1 MFKSNFCRLT
11 IAIMFS
17 TAALWAT
24 PSISTV
30 TGSAASV
37 GKYAKIEFVVGLTG
51 TYTNPYDP
59 DQIDLS
65 ATFTAPSGSKW
76 KINGFYAVDASN
88 AGQWKIRFAPDEVGN
103 WTYTVQA
110 IDPTGTAT
118 GQAGAFTCIA
128 STNHGWLRVA
138 SNNRYLRLDDG
149 TSFYGIGPCYPYNVT
164 FPGFHQLQGYGCN
177 TFVYWNGTNDGY
189 GLIESVASGIGK
201 YDQPKCRRVDSLL
214 DSSEAFGL
222 KMLFVLWPHDY
233 LGQSLVPGW
242 PAQWSDHTPY
252 ATVVDKAADFYT
264 DSTAWKYEQKMYRYI
279 IARYSYHQSLGGW
292 QTIDEIEGTDG
303 WKSSQTTANA
313 WTKKMADFFHTNDLF
328 KHPTNA
334 SGGDYWAYG
343 DSVNDF
349 SNTENYGSTTAASWA
364 SLVQKLWN
372 GFKKPAIVGESTNGN
387 AHTNLW
393 STLATGI
400 AITPLMWQFN
410 VNTSV
415 WSPTIS
421 ANWPPIAAFINGIN
435 FAALT
440 NLTQA
445 KLTAT
450 GATAYGISSDQITF
464 GWITGTFSGKSLS
477 ATGLANG
484 ASTLEWWNTTAGTK
498 LSSSAVTVTGGA
510 LTTAIPTSTA
520 ADIAFKIISPM
531 GVGAISRGPSLS
543 MNAKQAITYDHG
555 VLRLIAALS
564 GESAITITSVQG
576 RMIRRYKVSGL
587 SVTAVPID
595 RLESG
600 IYFAAIT
607 SGNRSVT
614 FKVIVANPK

>member
-1 MFKSNFCRLT
+1 MAGNIYKGTWIL
-11 IAIMFS
+11 IMFFMLS
-17 TAALWAT
+17 LWGA

-30 TGSAASV
+30 TRSADQI
-37 GKYAKIEFVVGLTG
+37 GKYAKIELIVGLTG

-65 ATFTAPSGSKW
+65 ATFTAPSGAKW
-76 KINGFYAVDASN
+76 KINGFYTVDASN
-88 AGQWKIRFAPDEVGN
+88 AGQWKIRFAPDEIGA
-103 WTYTVQA
+103 WSYTVQA
-110 IDPTGTAT
+110 VDPTGTVQGT
-118 GQAGAFTCIA
+118 AGTFTCTA

-149 TSFYGIGPCYPYNVT
+149 ISFYGVGPCYPYNVT

-214 DSSEAFGL
+214 DSSEALGL
-222 KMLFVLWPHDY
+222 KMLFVVWPHDY

-252 ATVVDKAADFYT
+252 ATIGIQAANFYS

-303 WKSSQTTANA
+303 WKSNQGTANA
-313 WTKKMADFFHTNDLF
+313 WTKKMVDFFHTNDLY

-387 AHTNLW
+387 AHINLW

-421 ANWPPIAAFINGIN
+421 ANWLPVVAFVKGIN
-435 FAALT
+435 FAGLT
-440 NLTQA
+440 NLKQA
-445 KLTAT
+445 TVT
-450 GATAYGISSDQITF
+450 VTSATAYGISSDQITF
-464 GWITGTFSGKSLS
+464 GWITGTFSGKGLG

-484 ASTLEWWNTTAGTK
+484 NSTLEWWNTTAGTI

-510 LTTAIPTSTA
+510 LTTTVPTSTA
-520 ADIAFKIISPM
+520 ADIAFKIISPA
-531 GVGAISRGPSLS
+531 GVGVVQQSQPLTINS
-543 MNAKQAITYDHG
+543 KQVMTYDHG
-555 VLRLIAALS
+555 ALRLLKPLS
-564 GESAITITSVQG
+564 GGAAITITSVAG
-576 RMIRRYKVSGL
+576 REIARYTITGGNVS
-587 SVTAVPID
+587 VIPVD

-600 IYFAAIT
+600 VYFAKVT
-607 SGNRSVT
+607 SPSGSLVQ
-614 FKVIVANPK
+614 KVLAAGSK

>member
-1 MFKSNFCRLT
+1 MLVIFSALT
-11 IAIMFS
+11 
-17 TAALWAT
+17 LWAA

-30 TGSAASV
+30 TRSADQV
-37 GKYAKIEFVVGLTG
+37 GKYAKIELTVGLTG

-65 ATFTAPSGSKW
+65 ATLTAPSGAKW
-76 KINGFYAVDASN
+76 KINGFYGVDASN
-88 AGQWKIRFAPDEVGN
+88 TSSWKIRFAPDEIGA
-103 WTYTVQA
+103 WSYTVQA
-110 IDPTGTAT
+110 TDPTATVQGPAGT
-118 GQAGAFTCIA
+118 FTCTA
-128 STNHGWLRVA
+128 STNHGWLRIA
-138 SNNRYLRLDDG
+138 SNTRYLRLDDG
-149 TSFYGIGPCYPYNVT
+149 TSFYGVGPCYPYNVT

-214 DSSEAFGL
+214 DSSEALGL
-222 KMLFVLWPHDY
+222 KMLFVIWPHDY

-303 WKSSQTTANA
+303 WKSNQATANA
-313 WTKKMADFFHTNDLF
+313 WAKKMADFFHTNDLY

-372 GFKKPAIVGESTNGN
+372 GFKKPAIVGESTNSN
-387 AHTNLW
+387 AHINLW
-393 STLATGI
+393 STLSTGI

-421 ANWPPIAAFINGIN
+421 ANWPPVAAFVKGIN
-435 FAALT
+435 FAGLT
-440 NLTQA
+440 NLAQA
-445 KLTAT
+445 KVTVT

-484 ASTLEWWNTTAGTK
+484 SAQLEWWNTTAGTI
-498 LSSSAVTVTGGA
+498 LSTSTVTVTGGA
-510 LTTAIPTSTA
+510 LTTTVPTSTA
-520 ADIAFKIISPM
+520 ADIAFKIISPA
-531 GVGAISRGPSLS
+531 GVGVVQQSAPLTIHSKQVITFNHGAMRMSGP
-543 MNAKQAITYDHG
+543 
-555 VLRLIAALS
+555 LS
-564 GESAITITSVQG
+564 GDAVITITSVSG
-576 RMIRRYKVSGL
+576 RVIANNKVTGSNMV
-587 SVTAVPID
+587 SIPID
-595 RLESG
+595 RLDPGVYYAKISSG
-600 IYFAAIT
+600 AGSFCQKVL
-607 SGNRSVT
+607 VT
-614 FKVIVANPK
+614 GVK